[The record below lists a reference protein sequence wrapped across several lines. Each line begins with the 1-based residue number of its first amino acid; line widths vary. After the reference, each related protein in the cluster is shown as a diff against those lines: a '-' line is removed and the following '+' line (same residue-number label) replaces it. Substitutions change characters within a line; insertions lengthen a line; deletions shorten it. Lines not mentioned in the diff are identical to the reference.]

1 MILRV
6 IKHAPACAL
15 IVASGLAA
23 GVYVFGVFV
32 VGAAIVFVDRVVS
45 P

>member
-1 MILRV
+1 VRAHRRLW
-6 IKHAPACAL
+6 PL
-15 IVASGLAA
+15 A